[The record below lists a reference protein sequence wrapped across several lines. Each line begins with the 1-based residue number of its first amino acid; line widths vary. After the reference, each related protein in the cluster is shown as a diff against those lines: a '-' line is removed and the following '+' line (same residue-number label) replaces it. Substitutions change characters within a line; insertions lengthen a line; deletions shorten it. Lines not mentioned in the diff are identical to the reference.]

1 MKLTPL
7 LVLNLSLDLNSVC
20 SPISSPNGT
29 ELPGKMQLP
38 ACVSLLC
45 YFVALCCKEAFGVS
59 VTSDNVNIKA
69 VEFGEVILSCK
80 YRLDKKDQAVRLEWK
95 KLGSSRDVSFVYFNH
110 TLVADLQK
118 RAEMVDSSIRFR
130 NVTRADAGTYR
141 CEVSAPHDFQTFREI
156 EINLNVL
163 VAPTVPVCDVPSS
176 AMSGT
181 VVELKCRENE
191 GSPASVYKWYKNGV
205 ILLESPPP
213 NARVTNTSYTV
224 NANSGTLQF
233 NTVAKVDTGE
243 YYCEASNGIGKAQKC
258 SAKKMQ
264 VDDLNIGGII
274 AAVVV
279 VALVIALCGFGVFF
293 AQRKGY
299 FSRRKPSE
307 KESSHKSATQKEN
320 DFKHTK
326 SFII

>member
-69 VEFGEVILSCK
+69 VEFG
-80 YRLDKKDQAVRLEWK
+80 
-95 KLGSSRDVSFVYFNH
+95 
-110 TLVADLQK
+110 ADLQK